1 MPVEFI
7 PEAMHIKDVLNLLTA
22 KRRTVAIVLDEYGGT
37 SGMITI
43 EDIVEELFG
52 EIYDEFDNNLV
63 DFVGRFES
71 YREDAQKILDH
82 LEVSEAIPHLNSSKH
97 LNYREV
103 YNLKTKDVIF
113 NLFPHM
119 YSYVFLSIIF
129 EYVFVFT

>member
-1 MPVEFI
+1 MLDVFKLGPTWWGATNENQLNEFT
-7 PEAMHIKDVLNLLTA
+7 EFYIKNHPFAKELTY
-22 KRRTVAIVLDEYGGT
+22 VDPH
-37 SGMITI
+37 
-43 EDIVEELFG
+43 FFPQHFF
-52 EIYDEFDNNLV
+52 IYDEFDNNLV

-113 NLFPHM
+113 NLFKKDIQTFD
-119 YSYVFLSIIF
+119 YTF
-129 EYVFVFT
+129 

>member
-1 MPVEFI
+1 M
-7 PEAMHIKDVLNLLTA
+7 
-22 KRRTVAIVLDEYGGT
+22 
-37 SGMITI
+37 
-43 EDIVEELFG
+43 
-52 EIYDEFDNNLV
+52 

-113 NLFPHM
+113 NLFKKDIQTFD
-119 YSYVFLSIIF
+119 YTF
-129 EYVFVFT
+129 